1 MKHKFYILL
10 LIITAILLGIEY
22 FLSSTNGL
30 FTRNVVQF
38 GTIIL
43 AGIAFLSFYFT
54 EKSISHENPNQFVR
68 GVMLATLIK
77 LFLCIICVGILLV
90 TLRKDLH
97 KPDLFLLMFVYMI
110 YSTVEAVIM
119 SKISRIKK

>member
-10 LIITAILLGIEY
+10 VIITAVLVGIEY
-22 FLSSTNGL
+22 LMSSKDGL
-30 FTRNVVQF
+30 FTRSVVQI
-38 GTIIL
+38 GTMIL
-43 AGIAFLSFYFT
+43 AIIAFLSFYFT
-54 EKSISHENPNQFVR
+54 EKSITHENPNKFVR
-68 GVMLATLIK
+68 GVMLATIIK
-77 LFLCIICVGILLV
+77 LFLCIIGVGILLV

-119 SKISRIKK
+119 SSLSRTK

>member
-10 LIITAILLGIEY
+10 LIFTAILLGIEY
-22 FLSSTNGL
+22 FMSSTNGL

-77 LFLCIICVGILLV
+77 LFLCIIGVGILLV

>member
-10 LIITAILLGIEY
+10 VIITAVLVGIEY
-22 FLSSTNGL
+22 FLSSKDGL
-30 FTRNVVQF
+30 FTRSVVQI
-38 GTIIL
+38 GTLIL
-43 AGIAFLSFYFT
+43 AIIAFLSFYFT
-54 EKSISHENPNQFVR
+54 EKSITHENPNKFVR
-68 GVMLATLIK
+68 GVMLATIIK
-77 LFLCIICVGILLV
+77 LFLCIIGVGVLLV

-119 SKISRIKK
+119 SSLSRVK

>member
-10 LIITAILLGIEY
+10 VIITAVLIGIEY
-22 FLSSTNGL
+22 FMSSKDGL
-30 FTRNVVQF
+30 FTRSVVQI
-38 GTIIL
+38 GTLIL
-43 AGIAFLSFYFT
+43 AIIAFLSFYFT
-54 EKSISHENPNQFVR
+54 EKSITHENPNKFVR
-68 GVMLATLIK
+68 GVMLATIIK
-77 LFLCIICVGILLV
+77 LFLCIIGVGILLV

-119 SKISRIKK
+119 SSLSRVK

>member
-10 LIITAILLGIEY
+10 VIITAVLVGIEY
-22 FLSSTNGL
+22 FMSSKDGL
-30 FTRNVVQF
+30 FTRSVVQI
-38 GTIIL
+38 GTLIL
-43 AGIAFLSFYFT
+43 AIIAFLSFYFT
-54 EKSISHENPNQFVR
+54 EKSITHENPNKFVR
-68 GVMLATLIK
+68 GVMLATIIK
-77 LFLCIICVGILLV
+77 LFLCIIGVGILLV

-119 SKISRIKK
+119 SSLSRVK